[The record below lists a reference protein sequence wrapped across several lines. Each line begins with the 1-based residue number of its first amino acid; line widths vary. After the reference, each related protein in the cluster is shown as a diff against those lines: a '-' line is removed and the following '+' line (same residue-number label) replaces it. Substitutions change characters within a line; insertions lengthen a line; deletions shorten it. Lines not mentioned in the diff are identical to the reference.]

1 MVERVGESEG
11 WVHYNLNQSMLTNL
25 RFHQHFRPSHCF
37 TKKTCVQKP
46 KLVSADSSSE
56 NEDKLENIPATHEV
70 NKFVDTSRDSL
81 SFVQFTIW
89 VAPPDIIPLD
99 IVDSLC

>member
-1 MVERVGESEG
+1 M
-11 WVHYNLNQSMLTNL
+11 
-25 RFHQHFRPSHCF
+25 
-37 TKKTCVQKP
+37 QKP
-46 KLVSADSSSE
+46 KLISADAASE
-56 NEDKLENIPATHEV
+56 NEDELENIPATHEV
-70 NKFVDTSRDSL
+70 NEFIDTSRYSL